1 MAWATSSG
9 DDLLALTT
17 INGALVEGSR
27 LQPPIDKMLG
37 QRMAVALDED
47 SERSASNEEEEA
59 EVVVEVEEGE
69 LVAAAGVAA
78 GLASDGGAAAAPA
91 RLDKEIELDE
101 SSRRRVPR
109 RGRAR
114 QGQVAGAGRP
124 CSCTCS
130 GHRRCRRFSRPR
142 CRRFSRPRAGTTWC
156 RMHTARNR
164 VGPCAGMVTSCSG
177 AARARGRDV
186 SISHLPTNTQ
196 FPPFP
201 PFPLLHARV
210 TNKARYVRAS
220 LHTGTVLY
228 STLFA
233 SVPCTVPEY

>member
-1 MAWATSSG
+1 VAWASSSG
-9 DDLLALTT
+9 DDLLALNAT

-27 LQPPIDKMLG
+27 LQPPIDKVLG

-47 SERSASNEEEEA
+47 LEGSASNEEEEA
-59 EVVVEVEEGE
+59 EVVEEEEEGE

-78 GLASDGGAAAAPA
+78 GLASDGGAAAARA
-91 RLDKEIELDE
+91 RLDKEIELDG

-177 AARARGRDV
+177 AARARARRIDLAPPYKYP
-186 SISHLPTNTQ
+186 IPPLP
-196 FPPFP
+196 PPSTYCM
-201 PFPLLHARV
+201 RV
-210 TNKARYVRAS
+210 
-220 LHTGTVLY
+220 
-228 STLFA
+228 
-233 SVPCTVPEY
+233 